1 MKEAV
6 ITGAA
11 RTAAGSFLGSL
22 ADIPAPKLGAIAIA
36 EAVSRGGIKKEE
48 VDQVIMGNVL
58 PAGVGQA
65 PARQAGIFAGIP
77 VSAGAM
83 TINKMCGSG
92 LKAVMLAAQAV
103 ATDEFEVVVAGPGEY
118 RQVPLAET
126 RVREGR
132 DGHRGKRIDHQRR
145 GCRRRRDVGGSRRQ
159 EGHQADRE
167 DPGVHDGLPG
177 AGMVHGGPDRRNP
190 ETSPEDGGGKGPGGA
205 LRDQRGLL
213 VGCDR
218 GDTGPPTRP
227 GTGQR
232 PRRGRRPRT
241 PGRRV
246 RGQDPDHPPIR
257 HGGPGRTVRHR
268 VPLHRRRG
276 GRRDAGRTA
285 VTGKPG
291 TFRRSDDMEMMNIG
305 VVGGGQMGS
314 GIAQVSLMSGFQ
326 VLLNDVSDEILRKS
340 RAAIEKGLDTLV
352 RKEKIT
358 AGDKERMAGHLRMTT
373 NLSDF
378 SVCDFVVE
386 AATEREELKL
396 SLFRKLDE
404 IVPAEKVLSTNTSS
418 LSITRIASATSR
430 PGRVIG
436 MHFMNPVP
444 LMKLVE
450 IIKGLTTSPGTFD
463 LTMDL
468 ARRLGK
474 EPVPANDYPGFIA
487 NRVLMPMINE
497 AVYALMEGVGKA
509 EDIDAI
515 MRMGANH
522 PMGPLALADLIGLDT
537 CLEVI
542 KVMQEGFGDPKYR
555 PCPLLRKYVEAGF
568 LGKKTGRGF
577 YTYEKG

>member
-1 MKEAV
+1 ME
-6 ITGAA
+6 
-11 RTAAGSFLGSL
+11 
-22 ADIPAPKLGAIAIA
+22 
-36 EAVSRGGIKKEE
+36 
-48 VDQVIMGNVL
+48 
-58 PAGVGQA
+58 
-65 PARQAGIFAGIP
+65 
-77 VSAGAM
+77 
-83 TINKMCGSG
+83 
-92 LKAVMLAAQAV
+92 
-103 ATDEFEVVVAGPGEY
+103 
-118 RQVPLAET
+118 
-126 RVREGR
+126 
-132 DGHRGKRIDHQRR
+132 
-145 GCRRRRDVGGSRRQ
+145 
-159 EGHQADRE
+159 
-167 DPGVHDGLPG
+167 
-177 AGMVHGGPDRRNP
+177 
-190 ETSPEDGGGKGPGGA
+190 
-205 LRDQRGLL
+205 
-213 VGCDR
+213 
-218 GDTGPPTRP
+218 
-227 GTGQR
+227 
-232 PRRGRRPRT
+232 
-241 PGRRV
+241 
-246 RGQDPDHPPIR
+246 IR
-257 HGGPGRTVRHR
+257 
-268 VPLHRRRG
+268 
-276 GRRDAGRTA
+276 
-285 VTGKPG
+285 
-291 TFRRSDDMEMMNIG
+291 NIG

-358 AGDKERMAGHLRMTT
+358 AGDKERMAGRLRMTT

-378 SVCDFVVE
+378 SACEFVVE

-444 LMKLVE
+444 LMRLVE
-450 IIKGLTTSPGTFD
+450 IIKGLQTSPGTFD

-537 CLEVI
+537 CLEVM